1 MKNKKLKLTE
11 SKKKQLRNYFLQS
24 DNIDFGELT
33 VARKYAAGCST
44 YKRGVAMG
52 GLLAPGNSNVID
64 FIEMASAG
72 DATDFGDLTVARGHL
87 GFNGISNGHGGLS

>member
-33 VARKYAAGCST
+33 PAQVSVKA
-44 YKRGVAMG
+44 VMFVE
-52 GLLAPGNSNVID
+52 GLLDANNQND
-64 FIEMASAG
+64 FFLEEITGIKLIPPADVTPE
-72 DATDFGDLTVARGHL
+72 TLFGKRYDNL
-87 GFNGISNGHGGLS
+87 G

>member
-33 VARKYAAGCST
+33 PAQVSVKA
-44 YKRGVAMG
+44 VMFVE
-52 GLLAPGNSNVID
+52 GLLDANNQNDFFLEEITGIKLSPPADVTPETLFGKRYDNV
-64 FIEMASAG
+64 G
-72 DATDFGDLTVARGHL
+72 
-87 GFNGISNGHGGLS
+87 

>member
-33 VARKYAAGCST
+33 PAQVSVKA
-44 YKRGVAMG
+44 VMFIE
-52 GLLAPGNSNVID
+52 GLLNAENQNNFFLEQITGIKLTPPADVTPQTLFGKRYDNV
-64 FIEMASAG
+64 G
-72 DATDFGDLTVARGHL
+72 
-87 GFNGISNGHGGLS
+87 

>member
-33 VARKYAAGCST
+33 PAQVSVKA
-44 YKRGVAMG
+44 VMFVE
-52 GLLAPGNSNVID
+52 GLLDANNQND
-64 FIEMASAG
+64 FFLEEITGIKLSPPAEV
-72 DATDFGDLTVARGHL
+72 TPETLFGKRYDNL
-87 GFNGISNGHGGLS
+87 G

>member
-33 VARKYAAGCST
+33 PAQVSVKA
-44 YKRGVAMG
+44 VMFVE
-52 GLLAPGNSNVID
+52 GLLDDNNQNDLFLEEITGIKLSPPADVTP
-64 FIEMASAG
+64 E
-72 DATDFGDLTVARGHL
+72 TLFGKRYDNL
-87 GFNGISNGHGGLS
+87 G

>member
-33 VARKYAAGCST
+33 PAQVSVKAVMFVEGLIDANNQNDFFLEEITGIKLSPPADVTPETLFG
-44 YKRGVAMG
+44 KRYD
-52 GLLAPGNSNVID
+52 N
-64 FIEMASAG
+64 
-72 DATDFGDLTVARGHL
+72 L
-87 GFNGISNGHGGLS
+87 G

>member
-33 VARKYAAGCST
+33 PAQVSVKA
-44 YKRGVAMG
+44 VMFVE
-52 GLLAPGNSNVID
+52 GLLDANNQND
-64 FIEMASAG
+64 FFLEEITGIKLSPPADVTPE
-72 DATDFGDLTVARGHL
+72 TLFGKRYDNL
-87 GFNGISNGHGGLS
+87 G

>member
-33 VARKYAAGCST
+33 PAQVSVKA
-44 YKRGVAMG
+44 VMFVE
-52 GLLAPGNSNVID
+52 GLLDADNQNNFFMEEITGIKLSPPADVTPETLFGKRYDNV
-64 FIEMASAG
+64 G
-72 DATDFGDLTVARGHL
+72 
-87 GFNGISNGHGGLS
+87 